1 MRKLTRQT
9 LLNDMLRVQA
19 DVNKLADRLASELQC
34 EPASDAGSPAFN
46 ERQIWALGQIRSG
59 VRFTRK
65 MIEKEFGV
73 TGKTA
78 KRDLGPLIDQGTVVF
93 VRKSKPGH
101 YLLTGRRV
109 GRTEPRDQASGQDVR
124 WCDYQI

>member
-1 MRKLTRQT
+1 MRKMTRQT

-46 ERQIWALGQIRSG
+46 ERQIWALGQLRSG

-101 YLLTGRRV
+101 YLLTGRRI
-109 GRTEPRDQASGQDVR
+109 GRTESKGQASSEDARCG
-124 WCDYQI
+124 DYQI